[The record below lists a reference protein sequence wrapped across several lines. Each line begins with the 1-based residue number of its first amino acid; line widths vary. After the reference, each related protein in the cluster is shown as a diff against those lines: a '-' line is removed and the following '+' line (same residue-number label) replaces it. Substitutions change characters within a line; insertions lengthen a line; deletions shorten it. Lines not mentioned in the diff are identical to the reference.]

1 MTEPLAQRIKH
12 FLGSILETKE
22 TRTLKSSVYWALG
35 QYQYTPE
42 DYESYAKEAYC
53 GNADVFA
60 CVEAIQSAVGGIS
73 LKVYGLNKDGDKDK
87 ELKNHALALLLKRP
101 NPYQG
106 QSRFLAEGVGYLML
120 SGNWYI
126 ERVGPD
132 EQGTQPPKEL
142 FNLRPDRMI
151 VHAGTTE
158 KRVDGYR
165 YGPDIE
171 LAAEVILHLK
181 RFNPVDDWYGM
192 SPITPLIAAINQN
205 NAADAWNFAIFKNM
219 GRPSG
224 FLQIDEEVDEN
235 EFKLLKKR
243 VNEEFAGTD
252 NAAKIGLLT
261 GGMQWTQGSLAPKDM
276 DFMQMHMLNTRAIC
290 AGFKVPSQLIGDETA
305 KTYANYAEARMA
317 FYQETILPLLD
328 WICDELNNWLVPLF
342 GGSLLIAYDKDE
354 VEALQEDMTAV
365 VNREVSKLTN
375 GEAMLNEV
383 REHLGDDVLGPDGDV
398 FYLDQR
404 LMPTKASEL
413 APEPEEIPNAQS
425 EGQPTGE
432 ATQEQP
438 VKPQPI
444 SEGVGGGADEVPQV

>member
-1 MTEPLAQRIKH
+1 MVEPLAQRIKH
-12 FLGSILETKE
+12 FLGSLLETKE

-42 DYESYAKEAYC
+42 DYEDYAKEAYC

-60 CVEAIQSAVGGIS
+60 AVYAIQCAVGGIPWK
-73 LKVYGLNKDGDKDK
+73 LYGLNAQGEKDK
-87 ELKNHALALLLKRP
+87 EIDKHELVNLIKRP

-106 QSRFLAEGVGYLML
+106 WSQFLAEGVGYLML

-132 EQGTQPPKEL
+132 EKGVQPPREL

-165 YGPDIE
+165 YGPDVE

-192 SPITPLIAAINQN
+192 SPIMPLIAAINQN

-235 EFKLLKKR
+235 EFKILKKR
-243 VNEEFAGTD
+243 VTEEFAGTD

-276 DFMQMHMLNTRAIC
+276 DFLQMYRKNSRQIFS
-290 AGFKVPSQLIGDETA
+290 GFGVPAQLVGDEES
-305 KTYANYAEARMA
+305 KTYANYAEARTA

-328 WICDELNNWLVPLF
+328 WVKAELNNWLVPLF
-342 GGSLLIAYDKDE
+342 GGNILLDYDKEE
-354 VEALQEDMTAV
+354 VEALQEDRTAV
-365 VNREVSKLTN
+365 ISREVQKLTS
-375 GEAMLNEV
+375 GAATLNEV
-383 REHLGDDVLGPDGDV
+383 REALDEDDLGPDGDV
-398 FYLDQR
+398 LFIDQR
-404 LMPTKASEL
+404 LIPTKVSEL
-413 APEPEEIPNAQS
+413 APEPEEIPSAQS

-444 SEGVGGGADEVPQV
+444 RESEGGANEVPQV